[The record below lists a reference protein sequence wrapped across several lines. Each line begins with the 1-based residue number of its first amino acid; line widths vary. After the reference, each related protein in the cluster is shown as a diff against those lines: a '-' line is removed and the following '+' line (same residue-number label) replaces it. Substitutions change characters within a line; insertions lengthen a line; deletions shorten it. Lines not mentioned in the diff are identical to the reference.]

1 MESGNKLPHSKLK
14 EVGAKPRPIVRFH
27 TAESPFT
34 VERDLRVK
42 IATKRKSPHPN
53 PLPKGEGTKVRPGD
67 ELEVTVTTTDPQG
80 KPVAAEL
87 SLAMVEQSLLE
98 RFASPL
104 PSIGD
109 FFRGGQRQPA
119 VRCTSSITF
128 SYRPA
133 TQPINPRLLAE
144 KDREEI
150 AKEEEESRRAAIAVT
165 RTAADGTVLSL
176 TTPELWCKRTIAIN
190 LASVLRHGL
199 RAMADWRNSL
209 TSITGSSRNSVL
221 RRPRLSPSRPRSSRR
236 TRWLRRS
243 W

>member
-1 MESGNKLPHSKLK
+1 M
-14 EVGAKPRPIVRFH
+14 
-27 TAESPFT
+27 
-34 VERDLRVK
+34 
-42 IATKRKSPHPN
+42 
-53 PLPKGEGTKVRPGD
+53 
-67 ELEVTVTTTDPQG
+67 TVTTTDPQG

-109 FFRGGQRQPA
+109 FFRGAQREPA

-150 AKEEEESRRAAIAVT
+150 ATEEAESRKAAIALQSDAGLPESTVT
-165 RTAADGTVLSL
+165 SDRQQPRS
-176 TTPELWCKRTIAIN
+176 K
-190 LASVLRHGL
+190 HG
-199 RAMADWRNSL
+199 R
-209 TSITGSSRNSVL
+209 GS
-221 RRPRLSPSRPRSSRR
+221 SSRR
-236 TRWLRRS
+236 SQQRCGSGWKIASR
-243 W
+243 